1 MSFGERWFPMWVV
14 TAPLK
19 STNFL
24 SWMIH
29 PDSSQW
35 GTIDGC
41 RCLLSSSDA
50 SIETAGT
57 SVRNFHHRLGVRF
70 QARWSN
76 ARFLVLMPDGVMG
89 NMCFQAQPNSSLNQ
103 PSFSVRVALI
113 CAIISSDITTVLFR
127 YHMAQPD

>member
-1 MSFGERWFPMWVV
+1 MSFREGWFPMWVV

-19 STNFL
+19 STSFL
-24 SWMIH
+24 SWMIQL
-29 PDSSQW
+29 DSSQW
-35 GTIDGC
+35 GTTEGR

-70 QARWSN
+70 QAGWFST
-76 ARFLVLMPDGVMG
+76 RFPILMLDGVMG
-89 NMCFQAQPNSSLNQ
+89 NMCFQARPNSFSNQ

-113 CAIISSDITTVLFR
+113 CAIISSGITTVLF
-127 YHMAQPD
+127 